1 VDHPTD
7 VRAEQLQHA
16 PVRLGAPTVI
26 EGEGVTHVYHD
37 VTYPDPLDANRRDR
51 RSLLGRVARSCC
63 LIDLRDGAVMSGD
76 RDLTDQQWAWIEPLL
91 PSSRGKRSRP
101 FRDHRPLLD
110 GII

>member
-1 VDHPTD
+1 MD

-16 PVRLGAPTVI
+16 PVRLGAPNVI

-76 RDLTDQQWAWIEPLL
+76 RDFDRSTVGVDRAVAAELEGQAQQAV
-91 PSSRGKRSRP
+91 S
-101 FRDHRPLLD
+101 
-110 GII
+110 